1 MGEITSIHST
11 VTIIMFQDPSNYIGD
26 FAEKIV
32 SKKSLINVFKQF
44 KYTYENSVSDKH
56 IIYQENVKLKQSG
69 FC

>member
-1 MGEITSIHST
+1 
-11 VTIIMFQDPSNYIGD
+11 MFQDPSNYIGD